1 MNPEGGALPG
11 RPTHIDES
19 QKERKQP
26 MNRRNF
32 QRKQLTALAALLS
45 LAGLAQADQQATFF
59 VPIHLT
65 NLPPEVTSVSAC
77 CVVPKMSSGTAK
89 SGATPAEY
97 SCSQQQLTVSNG
109 AANGE
114 LAVSAPIQANSA
126 YGNGKYQYECQAR
139 LTANINGT
147 RVFLWP
153 ANGNAPPTR
162 SGAFFVRG
170 NGSLGKTN

>member
-1 MNPEGGALPG
+1 
-11 RPTHIDES
+11 
-19 QKERKQP
+19 
-26 MNRRNF
+26 MNRRHLGGG
-32 QRKQLTALAALLS
+32 RLTTLFALLS
-45 LAGLAQADQQATFF
+45 LAGLAHAQQEVTFF

-65 NLPPEVTSVSAC
+65 NLPPEVASVSAC
-77 CVVPKMSSGTAK
+77 CTVPKMSGGSGK
-89 SGATPAEY
+89 SSGANPADY

-114 LAVSAPIQANSA
+114 LAVSAPIHANSA
-126 YGNGKYQYECQAR
+126 YGNKYQYECQAR
-139 LTANINGT
+139 LTANIDGT

-170 NGSLGKTN
+170 NGGLGKTN

>member
-1 MNPEGGALPG
+1 
-11 RPTHIDES
+11 
-19 QKERKQP
+19 
-26 MNRRNF
+26 MNRKHLGGR
-32 QRKQLTALAALLS
+32 QLTALVALLS
-45 LAGLAQADQQATFF
+45 LAGLARAQQEATFF

-77 CVVPKMSSGTAK
+77 CAVPKLSSGTGK
-89 SGATPAEY
+89 SSGTSPAEY

-109 AANGE
+109 AASGE
-114 LAVSAPIQANSA
+114 LAVNTPIHVNSA
-126 YGNGKYQYECQAR
+126 YENKYGYECQAR

-153 ANGNAPPTR
+153 ANGNAPATR

-170 NGSLGKTN
+170 NGGLGKTN